1 VLLRAGLLTRRR
13 DGMWT
18 FYGWNASAD
27 ALAGNGLG
35 TALRARLR
43 ALPDDSGDSPR
54 LAAALEARVR
64 QSGEFYARNA
74 PQWDRLRAG
83 LDVEGLHT
91 QLLGALLP
99 GNLDLVDAGTGTG
112 ALLPVLAPAARRLL
126 GIDRSPEMLAEARA
140 RLETQHLDAVQLVRA
155 DLAALPLA
163 DRSVDA
169 ICSSLALHHVA
180 QPAAVIA
187 EFARAVRPGGSVVVS
202 DLVQHSEEWMRSEL
216 AHLWLGFPPERV
228 AGWFASAGLADVQV
242 GAIRRRRASAT
253 RAVPDLWVIRGRRPA
268 A

>member
-1 VLLRAGLLTRRR
+1 MRLLPDLFKALSDPTRLRILRLLDGVELHVNELVDVLEMPQPTVSRHLAVLLRAGLLTRRR

-99 GNLDLVDAGTGTG
+99 
-112 ALLPVLAPAARRLL
+112 
-126 GIDRSPEMLAEARA
+126 
-140 RLETQHLDAVQLVRA
+140 
-155 DLAALPLA
+155 
-163 DRSVDA
+163 
-169 ICSSLALHHVA
+169 
-180 QPAAVIA
+180 
-187 EFARAVRPGGSVVVS
+187 
-202 DLVQHSEEWMRSEL
+202 
-216 AHLWLGFPPERV
+216 
-228 AGWFASAGLADVQV
+228 
-242 GAIRRRRASAT
+242 
-253 RAVPDLWVIRGRRPA
+253 
-268 A
+268 